1 MQVSE
6 SPQPGLDRLTATELL
21 EALQPTGATEQP
33 DEGFDLGNFKN
44 AILGELNRRLGDPDL
59 VKDIPGTGLIQLAK
73 ELLKQPAEQAPDEG
87 EDTRSILDTLDALP
101 PEHARKL
108 LQREIDR
115 LNGEL
120 ARYTERMEA
129 LK

>member
-1 MQVSE
+1 MPVSE
-6 SPQPGLDRLTATELL
+6 SPQPGLEQLTAQELL
-21 EALQPTGATEQP
+21 AAITPSEGEPEV
-33 DEGFDLGNFKN
+33 EGFHLGQFKT

-73 ELLKQPAEQAPDEG
+73 ELLKQPEKPVETG

-101 PEHARKL
+101 PAHARKL

-115 LNGEL
+115 ATGEL
-120 ARYTERMEA
+120 ARYTARMEE
-129 LK
+129 LVDV